1 MTQKQ
6 ARRSLMLPTH
16 PTRVGIPP
24 VPGLQVVPPIAIPR
38 GMDIASETQA
48 RNAVLLLRDAQIRAG
63 HYEPYQA
70 GATLA
75 TPVAAN
81 KPESGA
87 VLTADQAL
95 SLNNTMHPTGR
106 RYVMERI
113 GAQLHTKV

>member
-70 GATLA
+70 GATPA

>member
-1 MTQKQ
+1 MNRT
-6 ARRSLMLPTH
+6 RR
-16 PTRVGIPP
+16 
-24 VPGLQVVPPIAIPR
+24 
-38 GMDIASETQA
+38 
-48 RNAVLLLRDAQIRAG
+48 
-63 HYEPYQA
+63 
-70 GATLA
+70 ATLA

-106 RYVMERI
+106 RYVMKRI